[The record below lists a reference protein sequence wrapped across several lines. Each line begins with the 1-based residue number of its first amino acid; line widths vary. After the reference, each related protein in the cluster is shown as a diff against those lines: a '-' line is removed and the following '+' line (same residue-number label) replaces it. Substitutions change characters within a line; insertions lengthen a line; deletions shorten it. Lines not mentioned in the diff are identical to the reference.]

1 MVSAIQ
7 TALML
12 AGVFFIIKEVMEY
25 IIDKDIQRRWGE
37 KEQTGIVPHGYNL
50 TYRSDENDQSND
62 R

>member
-37 KEQTGIVPHGYNL
+37 KE
-50 TYRSDENDQSND
+50 
-62 R
+62 